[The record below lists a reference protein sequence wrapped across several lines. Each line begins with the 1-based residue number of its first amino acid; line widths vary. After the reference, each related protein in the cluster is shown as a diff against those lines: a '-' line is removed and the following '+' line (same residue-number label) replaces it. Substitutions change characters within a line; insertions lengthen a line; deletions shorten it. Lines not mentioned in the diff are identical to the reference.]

1 MVQHHYLHLLVYHN
15 AYHCYMNHH
24 HSSLQDH
31 CILFSPQGPALHWI
45 RYKQKMFTRIAT
57 KMDDFFSFFFLLLPL
72 KKRVSEVWNST
83 EGCSVKLQSLLLH
96 CPRQCQRLNYK
107 RVWYLRQIKHPS
119 FTPNWF
125 SCEWTLTFSRKH
137 LHFYGIS
144 ICILEND
151 QIFYTYGLLHSKLQG
166 NGSICSSSLVST
178 WFKFQSCSS
187 YMYLESMNSLG
198 SVYLLCL

>member
-15 AYHCYMNHH
+15 AYHWCMNHH

-45 RYKQKMFTRIAT
+45 RYKQKTFTRIAT
-57 KMDDFFSFFFLLLPL
+57 KMDDFFLFFFLLLPL
-72 KKRVSEVWNST
+72 KKRVSEVRNST

-96 CPRQCQRLNYK
+96 CPRKCQRLNYK

-119 FTPNWF
+119 FTPNWL
-125 SCEWTLTFSRKH
+125 SWEWFDVLKEATSLQWDFHLCIGKWLDFLYLCPALFKAPRKWINMF
-137 LHFYGIS
+137 LKSGFYMI
-144 ICILEND
+144 
-151 QIFYTYGLLHSKLQG
+151 Q
-166 NGSICSSSLVST
+166 V
-178 WFKFQSCSS
+178 QSCSS